1 VSNDHYP
8 YNEEGDFVP
17 YGGPHLSEGEMRNQA
32 TAFYD
37 LMARRRSVRT
47 FSNEA
52 VPRDLIETAVRTAG
66 TAPSG
71 AHQQPW
77 TFVLVGDPETKHR
90 IRLAAEE
97 EERTNYLDGRL
108 PEDWREEIARLGTSW
123 QKPYLEDVPWIVVL
137 FEQRYGID
145 SDGAR
150 SKHYYVKESV
160 GIAAGIF
167 IAALHNMGLAT
178 LTHTP
183 SPMAFLTK
191 LLGRSSNERPFI
203 LFPVGYP
210 ESGSVV
216 PKLDR
221 KPLDEILV
229 ECTDH
234 PDDSRSST

>member
-1 VSNDHYP
+1 VSTNHYP
-8 YNEEGDFVP
+8 YGSEGDYVA
-17 YGGPHLSEGEMRNQA
+17 YETPHLPENEMRDRA
-32 TAFYD
+32 AEFYE

-47 FSNEA
+47 FSSDD

-77 TFVLVGDPETKHR
+77 TFVLVGDPATKR
-90 IRLAAEE
+90 QVRLAAEE
-97 EERTNYLDGRL
+97 EERTNYLDGRM

-123 QKPYLEDVPWIVVL
+123 QKPYLEEAPWIVVL
-137 FEQRYGID
+137 FEQRFGLD
-145 SDGAR
+145 GGAR
-150 SKHYYVKESV
+150 RKHYYVKESV

-191 LLGRSSNERPFI
+191 LLERPSNERPFV
-203 LFPVGYP
+203 LFPIGYP
-210 ESGSVV
+210 EPGSVV
-216 PKLDR
+216 PKLER
-221 KPLDEILV
+221 KPLHDILI
-229 ECTDH
+229 EYRDRPTDDGGV
-234 PDDSRSST
+234 P